1 MKHQRCAQLCLQSLM
16 DTWERPIRAA
26 MHYQLSSNMTM
37 GTSAQASLTEKQRET
52 PEPKF
57 ANLFLQ
63 KSTQ

>member
-52 PEPKF
+52 PEP
-57 ANLFLQ
+57 N
-63 KSTQ
+63 